1 MTRKM
6 ESYKYQKLFSIQD
19 ILKILPHRFPFIL
32 IDKVKIIDL
41 GRNLV
46 ATKNV
51 TINEPFFQGHF
62 PNQPVLPGVL
72 TIEMMAQAGSFLILS
87 QVENPLSKNMFFSAV
102 EKARFTRPIIPGD
115 KLEINVALDRKKLG
129 LYKFKG
135 ECFVDNEVVA
145 KANFS
150 AKLLIEFK
158 NSIGKFYS

>member
-1 MTRKM
+1 MD
-6 ESYKYQKLFSIQD
+6 SYKDQKLFSIQD
-19 ILKILPHRFPFIL
+19 ILKVLPHRFPFIL
-32 IDKVKIIDL
+32 IDKVKIIEL

-87 QVENPLSKNMFFSAV
+87 QVDNPLSKNMFFSAV
-102 EKARFTRPIIPGD
+102 EKARFTKPITPGD
-115 KLEINVALDRKKLG
+115 KLEINVVLERKKLG
-129 LYKFKG
+129 LCKFKG
-135 ECFVDNEVVA
+135 ECFVDKEIVA

-150 AKLLIEFK
+150 ANIVDRV
-158 NSIGKFYS
+158 SG

>member
-1 MTRKM
+1 M
-6 ESYKYQKLFSIQD
+6 
-19 ILKILPHRFPFIL
+19 

-150 AKLLIEFK
+150 AKIVDRVQE
-158 NSIGKFYS
+158 

>member
-1 MTRKM
+1 MNN
-6 ESYKYQKLFSIQD
+6 YKDQKLFSIHD
-19 ILKILPHRFPFIL
+19 ILKVLPHRFPFIL
-32 IDKVKIIDL
+32 IDKVKINDL

-87 QVENPLSKNMFFSAV
+87 QVENPLSKNMFFSSV
-102 EKARFTRPIIPGD
+102 EKARFTKPIIPGD
-115 KLEINVALDRKKLG
+115 KLEINVTLERKKLG
-129 LYKFKG
+129 LCKFKG
-135 ECFVDNEVVA
+135 ECFVENQIVA

-150 AKLLIEFK
+150 ANIVDRIQE
-158 NSIGKFYS
+158 

>member
-1 MTRKM
+1 MD
-6 ESYKYQKLFSIQD
+6 SYKDQKLFSIQD
-19 ILKILPHRFPFIL
+19 ILKVLPHRYPFIL
-32 IDKVKIIDL
+32 IDKVKIIEL

-102 EKARFTRPIIPGD
+102 EKARFTKPITPGD
-115 KLEINVALDRKKLG
+115 KLEINVILERKKLG
-129 LYKFKG
+129 LCKFKG
-135 ECFVDNEVVA
+135 ECLVDKKIVA

-150 AKLLIEFK
+150 ANIVDRVTE
-158 NSIGKFYS
+158 

>member
-1 MTRKM
+1 M
-6 ESYKYQKLFSIQD
+6 EIYKDQKSFSIQD
-19 ILKILPHRFPFIL
+19 ILKVLPHRFPFIL

-41 GRNLV
+41 GNNLV

-87 QVENPLSKNMFFSAV
+87 QVKNPLSKNMFFSAV
-102 EKARFTRPIIPGD
+102 EKARFTKPIIPGD
-115 KLEINVALDRKKLG
+115 KLKINVALEKKRLG
-129 LYKFKG
+129 LCKFKG
-135 ECFVDNEVVA
+135 ECFVDNEIVA

-150 AKLLIEFK
+150 ANIVDRIRE
-158 NSIGKFYS
+158 

>member
-1 MTRKM
+1 MD
-6 ESYKYQKLFSIQD
+6 SYKDQKLFSIQD
-19 ILKILPHRFPFIL
+19 ILKVLPHRYPFIL
-32 IDKVKIIDL
+32 IDKVKIIEL

-102 EKARFTRPIIPGD
+102 EKARFTKPIIPGD
-115 KLEINVALDRKKLG
+115 KLEINVILDRKKLG
-129 LYKFKG
+129 LCKFKG
-135 ECFVDNEVVA
+135 ECFVDKKIVA

-150 AKLLIEFK
+150 ANIVDRVSE
-158 NSIGKFYS
+158 

>member
-1 MTRKM
+1 M

-150 AKLLIEFK
+150 AKIVDRVQE
-158 NSIGKFYS
+158 